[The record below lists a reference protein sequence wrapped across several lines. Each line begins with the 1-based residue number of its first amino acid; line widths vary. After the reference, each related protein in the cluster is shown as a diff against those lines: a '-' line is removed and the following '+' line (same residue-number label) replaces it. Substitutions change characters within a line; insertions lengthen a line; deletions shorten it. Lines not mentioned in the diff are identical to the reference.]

1 MEGNYLM
8 TQDIIPSLQILG
20 NGNIPASPLLDQFI
34 RGPLVPVVAALVD
47 LEEFKRRLVNVVALA
62 IAVREVVQHRPPVI
76 LGPCAPGDSDG
87 AAGGNFSGDV
97 ARYCASM
104 ADDIRGM
111 KILDEALVSGLGG
124 PGDEPR
130 GFAGVRAEPGIFFAG
145 DVDFSDVPV
154 GCYCGSRS

>member
-1 MEGNYLM
+1 M
-8 TQDIIPSLQILG
+8 TQDIVPSHQILG
-20 NGNIPASPLLDQFI
+20 DCNIPASPLLDQLI
-34 RGPLVPVVAALVD
+34 RGPLVPVVTSLVD

-62 IAVREVVQHRPPVI
+62 IAVREVVQHWPPVVF
-76 LGPCAPGDSDG
+76 GPCAPGDRDR
-87 AAGGNFSGDV
+87 AAGGDFSGDV

-104 ADDIRGM
+104 ADDIGGM
-111 KILDEALVSGLGG
+111 QILDEALVGGLGG

-130 GFAGVRAEPGIFFAG
+130 GFAGVRTEPGIFFAG